1 MKVLMLNGSPHKN
14 GCTFTALSVVAK
26 ELESEGIE
34 SEILWIGSKPISGC
48 IGCGGCAKLQRCAVS
63 DDVSE
68 FLEKAKTADAF
79 VLGSPVHYAG
89 VSGAIKSFLDRAF
102 YSGSR
107 MENGNLFRHKPGA
120 AVVSARRAG
129 TTYTY
134 DQLIKYFG
142 INEMPI
148 ISSNYWN
155 MVHGS
160 NPEQVM
166 QDEEGVQVM
175 RLLGKNMAYF
185 LKCIKAGKENGVVAP
200 EKENKLYT
208 NFIR

>member
-1 MKVLMLNGSPHKN
+1 MKVLMLNGSPHEK
-14 GCTFTALSVVAK
+14 GCTFTALSIVAK
-26 ELESEGIE
+26 ELENEGIE
-34 SEILWIGSKPISGC
+34 TEIIWIGSKPISGC
-48 IGCGGCAKLQRCAVS
+48 IGCGGCATLKRCAIS

-79 VLGSPVHYAG
+79 VLGSPVHFAG
-89 VSGAIKSFLDRAF
+89 MSGAMKSFLDRAF

-107 MENGNLFRHKPGA
+107 INDGDLFRHKLGA

-129 TTYTY
+129 TTETY
-134 DQLIKYFG
+134 DELIKYFG

-148 ISSNYWN
+148 ISTNYWN
-155 MVHGS
+155 MIHGS
-160 NPEQVM
+160 TPEQVM

-185 LKCIKAGKENGVVAP
+185 LKCVQAGKENGVVAP
-200 EKENKLYT
+200 EKENKVRT